1 MGSRCYHHH
10 SQVWKLS
17 LGGIK
22 RLAKG
27 MKLVRGR
34 LWFYFKHLS
43 NLSLSVLSYHTTLL
57 ISIIDN
63 FIVYVFIVFVSVSP
77 TRL

>member
-1 MGSRCYHHH
+1 MGNKCYHNH

-17 LGGIK
+17 LRGIK

-34 LWFYFKHLS
+34 LWFYCKDLS
-43 NLSLSVLSYHTTLL
+43 NPPLSVLSYHTTPL